1 MTDMMAEI
9 AAFDG
14 RTAQNRRPRALR
26 QDRGAA
32 APGAAAAV
40 AAGCAPEDILI
51 ETSTAEAARVARRRL
66 VDALAAAGV
75 QDVEDIAGRITVA
88 CAQQALPCWKRP
100 RPAPPPAT
108 LPACSRPSSATSS
121 WRT

>member
-14 RTAQNRRPRALR
+14 RTAKIVGPARSGKTEALLRR
-26 QDRGAA
+26 
-32 APGAAAAV
+32 AAAAV

-66 VDALAAAGV
+66 VDALAAAGKLT
-75 QDVEDIAGRITVA
+75 EELRLKKEELGKAHEGG
-88 CAQQALPCWKRP
+88 
-100 RPAPPPAT
+100 AT
-108 LPACSRPSSATSS
+108 
-121 WRT
+121 